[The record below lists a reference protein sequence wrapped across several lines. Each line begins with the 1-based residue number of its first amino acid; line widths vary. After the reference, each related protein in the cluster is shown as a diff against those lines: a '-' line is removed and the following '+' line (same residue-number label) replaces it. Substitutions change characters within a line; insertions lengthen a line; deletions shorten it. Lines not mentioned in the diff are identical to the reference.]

1 VILLEC
7 LPANDA
13 NRREDFNQQKIIRV
27 NSRDS
32 RAKQMLWRQADTDRI
47 RLRHF
52 IFVTPLWQGEYDDV
66 VKMNSVERHTQSSL
80 ATRRSLL
87 SRLKQSNAQESWRE
101 FFDTYW
107 RLIYS
112 TALNAGLTDSEAQE
126 VVQETVL
133 TVVRKIKSFRYDP
146 AVGSFKGWLLTT
158 VRWRIADQFRKRPQQ
173 IQPPSARRTE
183 ASGTATLERVADPAL
198 NLDAIWE
205 EEWQRTLFAAALLRV
220 KRQANARHYQMF
232 DLHAVKQWSVD
243 RVAQTLGV
251 STGQVRLA
259 KHRITVLMRREVARL
274 EKEEEKRWG
283 FAKAVAQY
291 VT

>member
-1 VILLEC
+1 
-7 LPANDA
+7 
-13 NRREDFNQQKIIRV
+13 
-27 NSRDS
+27 
-32 RAKQMLWRQADTDRI
+32 
-47 RLRHF
+47 
-52 IFVTPLWQGEYDDV
+52 
-66 VKMNSVERHTQSSL
+66 MNSVERRTPSSV

-112 TALNAGLTDSEAQE
+112 TARTAGLTDSEAQE

-133 TVVRKIKSFRYDP
+133 TVVRNIKSFRYDP

-173 IQPPSARRTE
+173 IQQPSARRTE
-183 ASGTATLERVADPAL
+183 VSGTATLERVADPAL
-198 NLDAIWE
+198 DLDAIWE
-205 EEWQRTLFAAALLRV
+205 EEWQRTLFAAALSRV

-283 FAKAVAQY
+283 FARAMAH
-291 VT
+291 

>member
-1 VILLEC
+1 MN
-7 LPANDA
+7 PAA
-13 NRREDFNQQKIIRV
+13 RR
-27 NSRDS
+27 
-32 RAKQMLWRQADTDRI
+32 
-47 RLRHF
+47 
-52 IFVTPLWQGEYDDV
+52 
-66 VKMNSVERHTQSSL
+66 TQSSL

-87 SRLKQSNAQESWRE
+87 SRLKQSNAQESWQE

-107 RLIYS
+107 RLIYA
-112 TALNAGLTDSEAQE
+112 TARSAGLTDSEAQE

-146 AVGSFKGWLLTT
+146 AVGSFKGWLLTI
-158 VRWRIADQFRKRPQQ
+158 VRWRIADQFRKRQRQ
-173 IQPPSARRTE
+173 IRPPSSRQAE

-205 EEWQRTLFAAALLRV
+205 EQWQHTLFAAALSRV

-232 DLHAVKQWSVD
+232 DLHAVKLWSVD
-243 RVAQTLGV
+243 KVAQTLGV

-283 FAKAVAQY
+283 FAKATAQ
-291 VT
+291 